1 MVSWNKALIREHGGP
16 GPRYTSYPPA
26 PSFHSGIAEEDFWQA
41 MDEGNAA
48 RRPLSLYI
56 HIPFCGSVCY
66 YCACNRII
74 TANKARSADY
84 LRLLKQ
90 EIQRKAVHVDSRRP
104 VTQMHWGGGTPTF
117 LDDGQLTELVY
128 DLARHFNLR
137 DDERS
142 DYAIEIDPRTVDQS
156 RLGLL
161 RGLGFNR
168 VSLGVQDLDPRVQK
182 AVNRV
187 QPYELI
193 RDTMEWSRDFGFRS
207 INTDLIYGLPWQS
220 ESSLARTLEQL
231 LTLRPDRISL
241 YNYAHLPE
249 RFKIQRQI
257 QEHALPDPE
266 EKLNMLT
273 RAGKMLNEQ
282 GYRYIGMDHFALEN
296 DSLSIAQENGLL
308 HRNFQGYTL
317 HGDADL
323 LGLGV
328 SAISQIGNLYAQNH
342 KALDDWQTSLEDR
355 ILPIEKGFMLNR
367 DDQIRRALIIQLL
380 CDLSVDMLQ
389 FGDTWGINFA
399 DYFVDALTEWLTF
412 EAQGLVTVENDRLFI
427 TETGRLV
434 SRALVMPFDR
444 YTQREQRTRFSRII

>member
-1 MVSWNKALIREHGGP
+1 MVSWNTSLIRQYGNP

-26 PSFHSGIAEEDFWQA
+26 TSFHADISEEDFWLA
-41 MDEGNAA
+41 LDEGNVA
-48 RRPLSLYI
+48 RRPLSLYM
-56 HIPFCGSVCY
+56 HIPFCDSVCY
-66 YCACNRII
+66 YCACNRIV
-74 TANKARSADY
+74 TANKARGAEY
-84 LRLLKQ
+84 LQLLKQ
-90 EIQRKAVHVDSRRP
+90 EIKRKATRVDKRRP

-117 LDDGQLTELVY
+117 LNDGELTELVY

-182 AVNRV
+182 AVNRI

-193 RDTMEWSRDFGFRS
+193 RDTMAWSRDFGFRS

-231 LTLRPDRISL
+231 LALRPGRISL
-241 YNYAHLPE
+241 YNYAHLPS

-257 QEHALPDPE
+257 QAQALPGPE
-266 EKLNMLT
+266 EKLRMLA
-273 RAGKMLNEQ
+273 RAGKMLQEQ
-282 GYRYIGMDHFALEN
+282 GYCYIGMDHFALEN
-296 DSLSIAQENGLL
+296 DSLSVAQKNGLL

-328 SAISQIGNLYAQNH
+328 SAISQLGNLYAQNH
-342 KALDDWQTSLEDR
+342 KALDEWASDLKQR
-355 ILPIEKGFMLNR
+355 HLPIDKGFMLNR

-380 CDLSVDMLQ
+380 CDLSVEMST
-389 FGDTWGINFA
+389 FSETWGINFA
-399 DYFVDALTEWLTF
+399 DYFADALSEWVTF
-412 EAQGLVTVENDRLFI
+412 EAQGLVAVEKGRLHI
-427 TETGRLV
+427 TESGRLV

-444 YTQREQRTRFSRII
+444 YTPRQQQSRFSRII